1 MSGTARRL
9 AALVIIASCA
19 LPVAAKDPARRIDAG
34 RGHVY
39 AVAESHPVGASL
51 SDLRVRLETQGSLP
65 REVSLRDRSPLADTF
80 AGDLD
85 GNGEPELYL
94 VTRSAG
100 SGSYGGIIAVLPGA
114 GGALV
119 TVEPPAVTEADL
131 AAGQPFEGYAGHDRW
146 SAAGHR
152 LWREFPVYRAG
163 DINTAPG
170 GGTRRI
176 GYSLDFADGQPVLR
190 MRSAEKSP

>member
-1 MSGTARRL
+1 MTEPARHL
-9 AALVIIASCA
+9 AATLLLLFNA
-19 LPVAAKDPARRIDAG
+19 LPLAAHDAARSIEAG
-34 RGHVY
+34 RGRVY
-39 AVAESHPVGASL
+39 TVVESHPVGASL
-51 SDLRVRLETQGSLP
+51 SDLRVRLEIPGSLP
-65 REVSLRDRSPLADTF
+65 REVSLRDRDPLTDTF

-119 TVEPPAVTEADL
+119 AVEPPVLTESDL
-131 AAGQPFEGYAGHDRW
+131 APGQPFEGYAGHDRW
-146 SAAGHR
+146 SAAGNR

-163 DINTAPG
+163 DGNAVPG
-170 GGTRRI
+170 GGARRI
-176 GYSLDFADGQPVLR
+176 GYSLGFADGQPALR
-190 MRSAEKSP
+190 VRSAGNTP